1 MFIAIISIMFGV
13 LLGTGL
19 SMLGILFVLRFIEH
33 KHLGPDTLAS
43 LKEEPGMMS

>member
-1 MFIAIISIMFGV
+1 MLILIISIMFGV

-33 KHLGPDTLAS
+33 GHLPPHTTRLPHSKKSHA
-43 LKEEPGMMS
+43 

>member
-1 MFIAIISIMFGV
+1 MFILIISIMFGA

-33 KHLGPDTLAS
+33 KQLRPNTLAS
-43 LKEEPGMMS
+43 IKEEPHVMS